1 MARTTATV
9 SFQAIELKGSLLPGS
24 LQPQQNDLMTLTPAP
39 AIEERLA
46 GMAAAIRRLIPD
58 AEVRLFGSR
67 ARGEAGPDS
76 DVDLLI
82 TAPDAWLA
90 SQDRFALLADLWG
103 AVAQA
108 DLSVDL
114 VLHSSSEANRRARQ
128 PGSLVQEA
136 MREGVRLDGGH

>member
-1 MARTTATV
+1 VPTGL
-9 SFQAIELKGSLLPGS
+9 FGSDVPTGRRIGFRD
-24 LQPQQNDLMTLTPAP
+24 QPCQLQQNGFMMIVPAP
-39 AIEERLA
+39 PIEQRLL
-46 GMAAAIRRLIPD
+46 GMAAAIRRLIPA

-90 SQDRFALLADLWG
+90 SRDRFALLADLWG
-103 AVAQA
+103 AVAQP

-114 VLHSSSEANRRARQ
+114 VLHSRSETARRAQQ

-136 MREGVRLDGGH
+136 IREGVLLDALP